1 MSALEERAP
10 LPAAEPGVAR
20 PIRLV
25 AAGGGTGL
33 PRVLAGL
40 APGWEPE
47 EERPVEVTAVVTTA
61 DDGGSSG
68 ALRRAY
74 GVPAAGDVRNCLVAL
89 APGENPLAAV
99 FQHRFAGDPGLAGHT
114 VGNLVL
120 AALAERLGGFA
131 AAVDAAAALLGVRGR
146 VLPATEEPV
155 ELVARLED
163 GRLVRGES
171 HIARAGGRVAE
182 VRLVP
187 ALPSPRGAGLGRGLA
202 RPAAAPRE
210 AIEAVLAA
218 DVVVLGPGSL
228 YSSVL
233 ASVAGRG
240 MREALR
246 DTAATRVLV
255 VNLVTQPGETDGYR
269 ASDHVR
275 AARDHLG
282 DAIDVALVHRG
293 PLPPA
298 LVAAHAREGARP
310 VEGDRAAVEALG
322 AVPVVTDLLAPG
334 PAARHDPAKLA
345 RALLAIA
352 RVR

>member
-1 MSALEERAP
+1 MSALEERAR
-10 LPAAEPGVAR
+10 PAAEAGLAR
-20 PIRLV
+20 PIRVV

-40 APGWEPE
+40 AAGLEPE

-74 GVPAAGDVRNCLVAL
+74 GVPGTGDVRNCLVAL
-89 APGENPLAAV
+89 AAGANPLAAV
-99 FQHRFAGDPGLAGHT
+99 FQHRFAGGDGLAGHT

-131 AAVDAAAALLGVRGR
+131 EAVDAAAALLGVRGR
-146 VLPATEEPV
+146 VLPATEEPA
-155 ELVARLED
+155 ELVARLDD

-171 HIARAGGRVAE
+171 RIARAGGRVVE
-182 VRLVP
+182 IRLVP
-187 ALPSPRGAGLGRGLA
+187 GPPPPRGAGLGRGRA

-210 AIEAVLAA
+210 AIAAVLAA

-255 VNLVTQPGETDGYR
+255 VNLVTQPGESDGFR

-282 DAIDVALVHRG
+282 DAIDVALLHRG

-298 LVAAHAREGARP
+298 LVAAHAAEGARP
-310 VEGDRAAVEALG
+310 VQVDRGAVEALG
-322 AVPVVTDLLAPG
+322 AVPVVTDLLAAG
-334 PAARHDPAKLA
+334 PAARHDPSKLA

-352 RVR
+352 RAR